1 MMTAEFVAFG
11 QLLRDNG
18 VRVGADEMAMA
29 LEAIQL
35 PEVGALHS
43 PETFLAVLTT
53 TLAKSEED
61 AETLAELFSLHFLSP
76 HARGKT
82 PSLEDALMARGLNA
96 DDAKELAE
104 ALRDQIQSSDGD
116 ALAEIAEALLEG
128 DTWEL
133 RRALEEAA
141 RGVDLSR
148 MQSELQ
154 VGYFTQQLLTRLG
167 IDDIEARLRDAL
179 GGVGSASGEG
189 GAMLLKGLVDERLLS
204 LRRQARQVTATAQ
217 KKQNFTKERL
227 FSTES
232 AVDRAF
238 ARLVQ
243 EDLAKLRP
251 EVERLAQRLLTRT
264 RAREKKARR
273 GRIDVGKTL
282 RKNLAYDGVPI
293 TPQFKRRRKERP
305 DLVMLCDISDSVR
318 AASLFMLELV
328 YAIGEL
334 FRRVRSFVFVDEIAE
349 STDLFQNES
358 IEDAMEAILGNA
370 LIPAYASSD
379 YGAALDGFAASHL
392 ESLTQKTTVVILG
405 DGRCNQRD
413 PRVAVVEQ
421 MRQRAKSV
429 LWFCPEERRTW
440 GLGDSEMPAFERAC
454 TDVFVVRNLRQL
466 GHAVDCVGL

>member
-1 MMTAEFVAFG
+1 MIAANVVAFG

-18 VRVGADEMAMA
+18 VRVSADEMAVALRA
-29 LEAIQL
+29 LEL
-35 PEVGALHS
+35 PEVAAFHS
-43 PETFLAVLTT
+43 PQTLLAVLST

-61 AETLAELFSLHFLSP
+61 AETLAELFALHFLSP
-76 HARGKT
+76 QPRGKT
-82 PSLEDALMARGLNA
+82 PSLEDALVARGMSE
-96 DDAKELAE
+96 DDAKTLAE
-104 ALRDQIQSSDGD
+104 TLRDQIQSNGDDALAKLAESLLDGD
-116 ALAEIAEALLEG
+116 A
-128 DTWEL
+128 WEL
-133 RRALEEAA
+133 RRALEDAA
-141 RGVDLSR
+141 KGVDLSR

-154 VGYFTQQLLTRLG
+154 VGYFTQQLLSRLG

-189 GAMLLKGLVDERLLS
+189 GALLLKGLVDERLLS

-227 FSTES
+227 FSAES
-232 AVDRAF
+232 AMDRAF

-243 EDLAKLRP
+243 DDLAKLRP

-273 GRIDVGKTL
+273 GRIDLAKTL
-282 RKNLAYDGVPI
+282 RKNLAHDGVPLA
-293 TPQFKRRRKERP
+293 PQFKRKRKDRP

-334 FRRVRSFVFVDEIAE
+334 FRRVRSFVFVDQIAE
-349 STDLFQNES
+349 STDLFQNLSVDE
-358 IEDAMEAILGNA
+358 AMEAILGNA

-379 YGAALDGFAASHL
+379 YGAAFGDFAASHL
-392 ESLTQKTTVVILG
+392 DSLTQKTTVVILG

-413 PRVAVVEQ
+413 PNAGVVEQ

-440 GLGDSEMPAFERAC
+440 GLGDSEMPAFERVC